1 MNVDFEMGQKA
12 ADLRRELRDLVKD
25 NVPEH
30 FLGAFTDDPADLE
43 TAQRFCRTLA
53 ERNLLCLAWP
63 EEFGGGGAS
72 VWEQTV
78 VREEMWAHH
87 EPRGAQYM
95 GVNWVGPII
104 MRHGTEDQQRKH
116 LPPIARGEVIWCQG
130 FSEPEAGSDLAS
142 LRTAARRDGDGW
154 LVSGQKI
161 WTSYATMA
169 QWCFLLAR
177 TSKGEKKQHGLTI
190 FLVPMDDPAIQ
201 VRPIRCMM
209 GPHHLNEVFFDDLRV
224 TEADVLGT
232 VDEGWSIV
240 QDVMSFE
247 RVGIARYARCER
259 LLSAA
264 PAVLGVRWDDLPAE
278 LRARWVRMLAH
289 CRRARLLAYRVVE
302 RQSSGR
308 IAPGDAAAYR
318 IAVTKLDQDSAEVL
332 MDIAAEVPR
341 EDVAAE
347 ATSRAKWF
355 LGEVEDHWR
364 YSQASTVSSGS
375 IEMQRILLSRAL
387 LAAAK

>member
-1 MNVDFEMGQKA
+1 
-12 ADLRRELRDLVKD
+12 
-25 NVPEH
+25 
-30 FLGAFTDDPADLE
+30 
-43 TAQRFCRTLA
+43 
-53 ERNLLCLAWP
+53 
-63 EEFGGGGAS
+63 
-72 VWEQTV
+72 
-78 VREEMWAHH
+78 
-87 EPRGAQYM
+87 
-95 GVNWVGPII
+95 
-104 MRHGTEDQQRKH
+104 
-116 LPPIARGEVIWCQG
+116 
-130 FSEPEAGSDLAS
+130 
-142 LRTAARRDGDGW
+142 
-154 LVSGQKI
+154 
-161 WTSYATMA
+161 
-169 QWCFLLAR
+169 
-177 TSKGEKKQHGLTI
+177 
-190 FLVPMDDPAIQ
+190 MDDPAIQ

-264 PAVLGVRWDDLPAE
+264 PAVLGDRWDDLPAE
-278 LRARWVRMLAH
+278 LRARWVRMLTH

-302 RQSSGR
+302 LQSSGR

-332 MDIAAEVPR
+332 MDIAAEVAHDDP
-341 EDVAAE
+341 
-347 ATSRAKWF
+347 RAKWF

>member
-1 MNVDFEMGQKA
+1 VDFEMGQQA
-12 ADLRRELRDLVKD
+12 ADLRRELRDLVKAH
-25 NVPEH
+25 VPEDY
-30 FLGAFTDDPADLE
+30 LGAFTDNPADLE
-43 TAQRFCRTLA
+43 TAQQFCRTLA

-104 MRHGTEDQQRKH
+104 MRHGTEAQQQKH

-142 LRTAARRDGDGW
+142 LRTTARRDDDGW

-177 TSKGEKKQHGLTI
+177 TSKGEKKQQGLTI
-190 FLVPMDDPAIQ
+190 FLVCMDDPAIQ
-201 VRPIRCMM
+201 VRPIRAML

-232 VDEGWSIV
+232 VDAGWSIV

-264 PAVLGVRWDDLPAE
+264 PAVLGDRWDDLPAE
-278 LRARWVRMLAH
+278 LRARWVRMLTH
-289 CRRARLLAYRVVE
+289 CRRARLMAYRVVDL
-302 RQSSGR
+302 QNSGR
-308 IAPGDAAAYR
+308 IQPGDAAAYR

-332 MDIAAEVPR
+332 MDIAAEVAHDDP
-341 EDVAAE
+341 
-347 ATSRAKWF
+347 RAKWF

-375 IEMQRILLSRAL
+375 IEMQRILLSRAM
-387 LAAAK
+387 LAGTK

>member
-1 MNVDFEMGQKA
+1 MGKQA
-12 ADLRRELRDLVKD
+12 ADLRVQLRDLIKAH
-25 NVPEH
+25 VPEH
-30 FLGAFTDDPADLE
+30 FLGAFTDDPADLD

-104 MRHGTEDQQRKH
+104 MRHGTQEQQRNH
-116 LPPIARGEVIWCQG
+116 LPPIAAGEVIWCQG

-142 LRTAARRDGDGW
+142 LRTTARPDGDGW

-177 TSKGEKKQHGLTI
+177 TSRGEKKQQGLTI
-190 FLVPMDDPAIQ
+190 FLVRMDDPAIT

-209 GPHHLNEVFFDDLRV
+209 GPHHLNEVFFDNLRV
-224 TEADVLGT
+224 TQADVLGT
-232 VDEGWSIV
+232 VDHGWSIV

-259 LLSAA
+259 LLAAA
-264 PAVLGVRWDDLPAE
+264 PAVLGERWESLPAE
-278 LRARWVRMLAH
+278 LRGRWIRMLAH
-289 CRRARLLAYRVVE
+289 CRRARLLAYRVVAQ
-302 RQSSGR
+302 QSSGR
-308 IAPGDAAAYR
+308 ITPGDASAYR

-332 MDIAAEVPR
+332 MDIAAEVR
-341 EDVAAE
+341 HDDHRAA
-347 ATSRAKWF
+347 WF

-375 IEMQRILLSRAL
+375 IEMQRILLSRSM
-387 LAAAK
+387 LAAVR